1 MHHGSVRNAHAL
13 FKERMRNELR
23 ITVAATVAAED
34 EIDGEIAHLR
44 RVLAQ

>member
-1 MHHGSVRNAHAL
+1 
-13 FKERMRNELR
+13 
-23 ITVAATVAAED
+23 VAATVASED